1 MIKLFENCPAG
12 RTLKDISF
20 MYPIYNLSG
29 ELIKSGVIDDGDE
42 FSLEMEL
49 ATHCCREAQLQSFHF
64 ARSLAN
70 LAELYG
76 RVGKPNEALK
86 YFNIM
91 EAVYMKQDHPKL
103 LTNAYGK

>member
-1 MIKLFENCPAG
+1 MF
-12 RTLKDISF
+12 
-20 MYPIYNLSG
+20 PIYNLAG
-29 ELIKSGVIDDGDE
+29 EQIKTGVIDVDDE

-49 ATHCCREAQLQSFHF
+49 ATHCHREAQLYSFHY
-64 ARSLAN
+64 ARSLAS

-76 RVGKPNEALK
+76 RVGMPDEAFK

-103 LTNAYGK
+103 LTSAYGE